1 MEKLNGN
8 FQDVMLVEKDR
19 DECCPSSMHRTLR
32 FTSKETVA
40 SQC

>member
-1 MEKLNGN
+1 MKLTRSN

-32 FTSKETVA
+32 FTSKETMA